1 MAKFKVVVA
10 YQGTEFC
17 GWQRQKSKEK
27 PSIQEE
33 IEKALSEILTEKANI
48 VGSGRTDSGVHA
60 LRQVFVFQTRVSR
73 SPENIRRGLNGL
85 LPENVRVLEV
95 KKVPGRF
102 HPQHDV
108 KEKAYRYL
116 IQNGPVSNPLLAP
129 YTWFFPERLDVKKM
143 RRAASYL
150 EGRHNFAAFQDSGR
164 KAKGLPNN
172 SVRTVF
178 HIKVER
184 LPDSIFST
192 KGLIAVTIIAN
203 GFLYKMV
210 RNIAGTL
217 IEVGRGKME
226 SMRVKEIL
234 KSGDRR
240 LAGPTAPARGLTL
253 LSIKY

>member
-17 GWQRQKSKEK
+17 GWQRQKSTKK
-27 PSIQEE
+27 PSIQET

-60 LRQVFVFQTRVSR
+60 LRQVFVFQSGVSR
-73 SPENIRRGLNGL
+73 SPENIQKGLNGL
-85 LPENVRVLEV
+85 LPESVRILEV

-102 HPQHDV
+102 HPRYDV

-143 RRAASYL
+143 QRAASCL
-150 EGRHNFAAFQDSGR
+150 EGEHDFAAFQDSGR
-164 KAKGLPNN
+164 KANN

-178 HIKVER
+178 HLKSER

-192 KGLIAVTIIAN
+192 KGLIAVTIIAD
-203 GFLYKMV
+203 GFLYKMA
-210 RNIAGTL
+210 RNIVGTL

-226 SMRVKEIL
+226 PMRVKAIL
-234 KSGDRR
+234 NSGDRR
-240 LAGPTAPARGLTL
+240 LAGPTAPACGLTL